1 MTTLT
6 IRITILTMDRMTVV
20 LKRTTTALMDMDLT
34 DHQSMAAT
42 DTIPIGTMAA
52 QAKNGPVTEAAMAR
66 ICLTT
71 KL

>member
-1 MTTLT
+1 
-6 IRITILTMDRMTVV
+6 
-20 LKRTTTALMDMDLT
+20 MDMDLT